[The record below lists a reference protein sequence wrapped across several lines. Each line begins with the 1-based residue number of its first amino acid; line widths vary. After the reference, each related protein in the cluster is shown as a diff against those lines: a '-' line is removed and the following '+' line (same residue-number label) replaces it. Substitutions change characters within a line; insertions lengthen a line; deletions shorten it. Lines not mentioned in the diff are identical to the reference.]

1 MKIKLIKKLKYLK
14 NLGVIAVKQ
23 LGRRGVG
30 FNDLLL
36 MRKLKKSWT

>member
-14 NLGVIAVKQ
+14 NLGAIAVKQ
-23 LGRRGVG
+23 SLEDEGAG

-36 MRKLKKSWT
+36 MRKLT